1 MIDFKQYITELKGP
15 KPANSNAQHDSDHD
29 MVDVSDDSVV
39 RKLNSFLGCIAD
51 MEHMLP
57 EQTIGVVR
65 RRLASIGL
73 SFPNVDI
80 VEDSGSISAPLTQFG
95 GRFGKDIDTP
105 HNEFVN
111 DDGISHRVEGGRSI
125 NFVYEKKENGKFK
138 VTAEIK

>member
-1 MIDFKQYITELKGP
+1 MKEFKQYITELRT
-15 KPANSNAQHDSDHD
+15 KPADSNAKHDSDHD
-29 MVDVSDDSVV
+29 LVDVSDETVV
-39 RKLNSFLGCIAD
+39 RRLNAFLGVISEKD
-51 MEHMLP
+51 HMLP
-57 EQTIGVVR
+57 EHPIDIVR

-105 HNEFVN
+105 HDEFVN

>member
-1 MIDFKQYITELKGP
+1 M
-15 KPANSNAQHDSDHD
+15 
-29 MVDVSDDSVV
+29 
-39 RKLNSFLGCIAD
+39 
-51 MEHMLP
+51 
-57 EQTIGVVR
+57 R

-105 HNEFVN
+105 HDEFVN